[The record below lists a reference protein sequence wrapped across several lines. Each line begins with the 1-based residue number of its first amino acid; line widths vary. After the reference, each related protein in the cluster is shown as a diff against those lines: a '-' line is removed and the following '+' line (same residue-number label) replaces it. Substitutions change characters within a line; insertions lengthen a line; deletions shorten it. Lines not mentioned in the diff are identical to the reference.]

1 MILHRFP
8 VLNSPQRV
16 FCRPILSRPRSSS
29 RLIKCG
35 DDISGSVILISCGD
49 TINKVVVCDTS
60 SVQRS
65 SGLFDRGQV
74 ISFSARRGMDERHSL
89 VIKEC
94 TGYPTRHIPRTTA
107 KREVFSLACS

>member
-16 FCRPILSRPRSSS
+16 FCRPILSRPR
-29 RLIKCG
+29 CG

-107 KREVFSLACS
+107 KQ